1 MDDIDRAT
9 FKSELRRAGEDLS
22 PARANLLLARE
33 IAYPDLRPSD
43 YVIQLDDL
51 SVAGHAAL
59 AGYPT
64 PETRGLALAE
74 FLFHSVG
81 FRGDSHNYT
90 NPRNSYLNDVLEQR
104 AGLPISLS
112 VIFLEVARRLGIAAA
127 GVGMPGHFIV
137 SVQSA
142 DGSLYLDP
150 FHGGMTITRADCERL
165 VSQATGYPGSFDSR
179 WLAPSTPRDIVA
191 RMLNNLRNFY
201 VQAEDWPHAIAVV
214 ERLRTLQPHVNSH
227 WRDLGLLHYRAG
239 AYHIASEF
247 LDQYLAREPD
257 AHDAQSVRQN
267 QDRLLDHLTRL
278 N

>member
-81 FRGDSHNYT
+81 FRGDSHDYT

-127 GVGMPGHFIV
+127 GVGMPGHFLIKY
-137 SVQSA
+137 A
-142 DGSLYLDP
+142 DD
-150 FHGGMTITRADCERL
+150 GGE
-165 VSQATGYPGSFDSR
+165 VSQEGLAVEAVGDDADDPHRSAVDPGLGIEGVLLLPTGGGRKRYG
-179 WLAPSTPRDIVA
+179 
-191 RMLNNLRNFY
+191 
-201 VQAEDWPHAIAVV
+201 E
-214 ERLRTLQPHVNSH
+214 E
-227 WRDLGLLHYRAG
+227 
-239 AYHIASEF
+239 
-247 LDQYLAREPD
+247 
-257 AHDAQSVRQN
+257 
-267 QDRLLDHLTRL
+267 
-278 N
+278 

>member
-1 MDDIDRAT
+1 MADIDLTT
-9 FKSELRRAGEDLS
+9 FKAEVRRAGETLS

-43 YVIQLDDL
+43 YVIRLDDL
-51 SVAGHAAL
+51 AVAGGAAL
-59 AGYPT
+59 AGYTT

-81 FRGDSHNYT
+81 FRGDSHDYT

-112 VIFLEVARRLGIAAA
+112 VIFLEVARRLRIPAA

-137 SVQSA
+137 SLESA
-142 DGSLYLDP
+142 ESPLYLDP
-150 FHGGMTITRADCERL
+150 FHGGMTVTRADCERL
-165 VSQATGYPGSFDSR
+165 VSQSTGYPGTFDPR
-179 WLAPSTPRDIVA
+179 WLAPTPPRDIVA

-214 ERLRTLQPHVNSH
+214 ERLRTLQPRINSH

-239 AYHIASEF
+239 AYHIASDF

-257 AHDAQSVRQN
+257 AHDAQSVRQSR
-267 QDRLLDHLTRL
+267 DKLLDHLTRL